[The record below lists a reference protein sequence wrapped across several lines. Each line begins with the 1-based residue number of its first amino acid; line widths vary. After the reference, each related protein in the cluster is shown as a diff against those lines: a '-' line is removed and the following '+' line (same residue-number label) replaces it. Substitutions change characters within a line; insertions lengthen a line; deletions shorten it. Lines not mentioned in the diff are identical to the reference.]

1 MTQAF
6 FYLFEATFAPPHLP
20 THDTVLKSCRSPLN
34 GTWLTDTD
42 VIKGAI
48 FLSESNSADALANE
62 TYEHMKRLA
71 ASFLQMEMTT
81 VSLSPTV
88 LVHEAYMKLSK
99 QSQDSFTGRG
109 HFLALAATMMRRIL
123 VDHARARNRIKRGGD
138 RVRVVF
144 DEETTLSSSKDGDVL
159 ALEEALQ
166 ELQILDPRQAKIV
179 EMRFFGGMTVPE
191 VAEVL
196 GLSTR
201 TIEGEWK
208 MCRAWLRKKLEDNFH
223 SGS

>member
-1 MTQAF
+1 MT
-6 FYLFEATFAPPHLP
+6 
-20 THDTVLKSCRSPLN
+20 DSK
-34 GTWLTDTD
+34 
-42 VIKGAI
+42 
-48 FLSESNSADALANE
+48 LANVLADE

-71 ASFLQMEMTT
+71 ANFLKMEMTT

-99 QSQDSFTGRG
+99 QSQDCFTGKG
-109 HFLALAATMMRRIL
+109 HFLALAATIMRRIL
-123 VDHARARNRIKRGGD
+123 VDHARSRNRLKRGGD
-138 RVRVVF
+138 MVRVVF
-144 DEETTLSSSKDGDVL
+144 DEETTISTSSDSDVL
-159 ALEEALQ
+159 ALEEALE
-166 ELQILDPRQAKIV
+166 ELQLLDSRQAKIV

-208 MCRAWLRKKLEDNFH
+208 MCRAWLRKRLEVNEGR
-223 SGS
+223 GS

>member
-1 MTQAF
+1 MS
-6 FYLFEATFAPPHLP
+6 EP
-20 THDTVLKSCRSPLN
+20 
-34 GTWLTDTD
+34 
-42 VIKGAI
+42 KG
-48 FLSESNSADALANE
+48 ADALAIE

-88 LVHEAYMKLSK
+88 LVHEAYMKLTK
-99 QSQDSFTGRG
+99 QSQDSFSGRG

-123 VDHARARNRIKRGGD
+123 VDHARSRNRLKRGGEM
-138 RVRVVF
+138 VRVVF
-144 DEETTLSSSKDGDVL
+144 DEDTTLSSSKDGDVL
-159 ALEEALQ
+159 ALEDALQ
-166 ELQILDPRQAKIV
+166 ELQELDARQAKIV
-179 EMRFFGGMTVPE
+179 EMRFYGGMTVPE

-208 MCRAWLRKKLEDNFH
+208 MCRAWLRKKLEDNLN